1 MSITLTRDLLQAIS
15 TSSKVK
21 LFETIFSLQQE
32 TESYLPRIIET
43 IKSDD
48 LDRLTRTIIEPNNYN
63 KLNNTSD
70 SLSSP
75 FTSAGLSFSAP
86 LVLPILDTIRSQCE
100 KKNIRYA
107 KKVPVAARGDKYTV
121 KTEEEINKI
130 IKDIDDGT
138 FVGPNT
144 WKRGKKYHPENYN
157 VQQVIKTLTNFGKLD
172 SYTINMK
179 LPRLCMTRIT
189 PILRELKIQGII
201 TVESLV

>member
-1 MSITLTRDLLQAIS
+1 MSITLTRDFLQAIS
-15 TSSKVK
+15 TNSKLN
-21 LFETIFSLQQE
+21 LFETLFSLKEE
-32 TESYLPRIIET
+32 TESSLPRIIKT
-43 IKSDD
+43 IKSED
-48 LDRLTRTIIEPNNYN
+48 LDIITRTIVEPIIYN
-63 KLNNTSD
+63 KLNNTNTP
-70 SLSSP
+70 LSSP
-75 FTSAGLSFSAP
+75 FTSAALSFSTP
-86 LVLPILDTIRSQCE
+86 LVLPFLDTKKSQCD

-121 KTEEEINKI
+121 KTVEEINEI

-138 FVGPNT
+138 FLGPNT

-157 VQQVIKTLTNFGKLD
+157 VQQVIKTLTKFGQLN

-179 LPRLCMTRIT
+179 LPHLCMTKIT